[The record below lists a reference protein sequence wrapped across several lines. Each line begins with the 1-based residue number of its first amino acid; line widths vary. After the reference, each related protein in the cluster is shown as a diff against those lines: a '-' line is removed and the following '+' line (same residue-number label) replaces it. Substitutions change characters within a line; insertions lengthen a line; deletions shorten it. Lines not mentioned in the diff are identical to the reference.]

1 MVDVEELGI
10 IADGAPILAPGRPVG
25 VTPATLLPTPVDPI
39 VTVGT
44 VAPVDPARVVVAE
57 VAGERMPA
65 LVPMAVAPVCDVGES
80 VEDVGDAAKDVDD
93 NVEDVDDRVET
104 GNTVEDVG
112 DTVVVA
118 GIVAAFIAGLLADV
132 AAALFPI
139 PDVLKP
145 EALVVSSSRQE
156 ASASAKISRAPV
168 LKTVST
174 TSLLCRSKTAGEG
187 CSTGWLCLLHSWSQ
201 ASARCL

>member
-1 MVDVEELGI
+1 MLRNWDYSGRRPDISTRQACWRNPSNAAPNARRSHCHGGDGCACRSRKGGCCRGCGGI
-10 IADGAPILAPGRPVG
+10 
-25 VTPATLLPTPVDPI
+25 
-39 VTVGT
+39 
-44 VAPVDPARVVVAE
+44 
-57 VAGERMPA
+57 RMPA
-65 LVPMAVAPVCDVGES
+65 LVPMAVAPVC
-80 VEDVGDAAKDVDD
+80 DVGDAAKDVDD
-93 NVEDVDDRVET
+93 NVEDVDDRVEYA

-174 TSLLCRSKTAGEG
+174 TSLLCQSKPKF
-187 CSTGWLCLLHSWSQ
+187 LQ
-201 ASARCL
+201 RN